1 MNPIFRRYCRSRLRP
16 TGLGVSLLISLILS
30 GFIFF
35 LCRTI
40 GIHQSELEIIDSERI
55 AFIPLLIFQGVILFL
70 LGTGQVAGGMT
81 AESDEGVIEYQRL
94 SPMRP
99 LSKVLGY
106 LFGLP
111 VREYAMV
118 IVTLPF
124 TAWSVWRGGI
134 ALGAVFQL
142 YAVFFSSAVLYH
154 LTGLV
159 AGTVVKNKRW
169 AFLISMGVI
178 FLLYTVIPQIAAFG
192 MPYFK
197 YLTMWPTIE
206 EHLPKLIPRDSGAV
220 LDIAKS
226 FLDQPRFFNLS
237 FPEAVFSIISQSV
250 LIVTFIMMLW
260 RRWSRAESHLLG
272 KAWALGLYAW
282 IQVLILGNVL
292 PLINAGFAFPSREMS
307 RRFRGSLR
315 NWDRWEP
322 ETSEALAMSAMYGLF
337 SLLLLWTLTLMVTP
351 KKETQLRG
359 WRRLRKLG
367 KNRLAATSDAA
378 TAFPWVAGMAVAGI
392 AGWFL
397 FTRAVIESRWYP
409 GMEMPAIALGSFA
422 LAFFA
427 AGLGF
432 QALIEGQTGRTV
444 GLTAIFLGVVPLLV
458 GAIIALSS
466 NGLAA
471 PATWLIGVSPMSSTF
486 YAASATLPVADFP
499 IDIERAL
506 PRAFWFWQ
514 GIGALVAITLL
525 VKLRQ
530 SRKAIAKSTL
540 GGSTLVEVPE
550 KEAPR

>member
-16 TGLGVSLLISLILS
+16 TGLGVSLLITLILA

-35 LCRTI
+35 LSRTI
-40 GIHQSELEIIDSERI
+40 GIHQIGLEVLDAERI
-55 AFIPLLIFQGVILFL
+55 AFIPLLILQGIILFL

-99 LSKVLGY
+99 LSKVIGY

-118 IVTLPF
+118 FATLPF
-124 TAWSVWRGGI
+124 TAWAVWRGEI
-134 ALGAVFQL
+134 PVGAVFQL
-142 YAVFFSSAVLYH
+142 YAVFFTSAILYH

-197 YLTMWPTIE
+197 YLTLWPTIE
-206 EHLPKLIPRDSGAV
+206 EHLPKFIARDTGAA
-220 LDIAKS
+220 LDVAKS

-250 LIVTFIMMLW
+250 LIITFIMMLW
-260 RRWSRAESHLLG
+260 RRWRRAESHLLG

-292 PLINAGFAFPSREMS
+292 PLIDAGFAFPSREMS
-307 RRFRGSLR
+307 RRFRGSFS
-315 NWDRWEP
+315 NWESWEP
-322 ETSEALAMSAMYGLF
+322 EASEALAMSAIYGLF

-351 KKETQLRG
+351 SKDGQLRG
-359 WRRLRKLG
+359 WRRVRKLG
-367 KNRLAATSDAA
+367 EKRLSATSDAA
-378 TAFPWVAGMAVAGI
+378 TAFPWVAGMATAGV

-409 GMEMPAIALGSFA
+409 GMEMPGIALGSFT

-432 QALIEGQTGRTV
+432 HALIEGQKGRTV
-444 GLTAIFLGVVPLLV
+444 GLTAIFLGIVPLLV
-458 GAIIALSS
+458 GAIIAVSGD
-466 NGLAA
+466 GLAA
-471 PATWLIGVSPMSSTF
+471 PAAWLIGITPLSSTF

-499 IDIERAL
+499 IDMARAL

-514 GIGALVAITLL
+514 GIGALVAITLV

-540 GGSTLVEVPE
+540 GGSALVEVPE
-550 KEAPR
+550 EETSR